1 MRVLFWVQN
10 LLGTGHLRRA
20 AILADAMAHEGLEVT
35 FVSGGP
41 PAGWLVPKGVRLEQL
56 PPIRARDLSFD
67 VLLDDRARPVDD
79 ALWSARKERLLALLA
94 ELRPAV
100 LITEMF
106 PFGRRKFRAELL
118 PLLEA
123 VAAMRPRPW
132 VLSSVRDILVGK
144 PDRARYTWMRDVALC
159 HLDRVLV
166 HTDPALVPFSLTFPF
181 AAALGERLVETGY
194 VTDSSQAPASDAG
207 RGEVLVS
214 AGGGRVGTRL
224 LEASIEARALSR
236 ARNLPWRLVAGGN
249 VEPTMLAALR
259 PGLAPGMLLERQ
271 RDDFQTLL
279 ANSLLS
285 ISQAGYNTVVEALK
299 FGKSMVLVPFET
311 RVETEQRTRAERLA
325 QLGLAGMLRESELC
339 ASTLARAVDGVM
351 EHPLPS
357 ARFDLSGA
365 ARTASLVAALAT
377 GPPPAW
383 PGGDR

>member
-20 AILADAMAHEGLEVT
+20 AILTDAMAQEGLEVT
-35 FVSGGP
+35 LVSGGP
-41 PAGWLVPKGVRLEQL
+41 PASWLVPKGVRLEQL
-56 PPIRARDLSFD
+56 PPVRARDLRFD
-67 VLLDDRARPVDD
+67 ALADDRGRPVDD
-79 ALWSARKERLLALLA
+79 GLWDARRQRLLALLT
-94 ELRPAV
+94 ELRPVV
-100 LITEMF
+100 LIIEMF

-123 VAAMRPRPW
+123 AAIMRPRPW

-144 PDRARYTWMRDVALC
+144 PADDRYVWMRDMVLR
-159 HLDRVLV
+159 HFDRVLI

-181 AAALGERLVETGY
+181 AATLGERLVETGY

-224 LEASIEARALSR
+224 LEASIGARALSR
-236 ARNLPWRLVAGGN
+236 ARDLPWRLVAGGN
-249 VEPTMLAALR
+249 AEPAVLAELR
-259 PGLAPGMLLERQ
+259 PGLPPGMLLEPQ

-285 ISQAGYNTVVEALK
+285 VSQAGYNTVVEALK

-339 ASTLARAVDGVM
+339 ASALARAVDGAM

-357 ARFDLSGA
+357 ARFDLGGA
-365 ARTASLVAALAT
+365 ARTASLVAALAA
-377 GPPPAW
+377 GPGPAG
-383 PGGDR
+383 PGGGG

>member
-20 AILADAMAHEGLEVT
+20 AILAQAMARERLEVT
-35 FVSGGP
+35 VANGGP
-41 PAGWLVPKGVRLEQL
+41 PAPWLVPDGLRVEQL
-56 PPIRARDLSFD
+56 PPIRARDLQFD
-67 VLLDDRARPVDD
+67 ALLDDQGRPVDD
-79 ALWSARKERLLALLA
+79 VVWGARRQRLLALLD
-94 ELRPAV
+94 ELRPEV

-118 PLLEA
+118 PLLES
-123 VAAMRPRPW
+123 AAALLPRPR

-144 PDRARYTWMRDVALC
+144 PERARYVWMRDVALR
-159 HLDRVLV
+159 HFDRVLV
-166 HTDPALVPFSLTFPF
+166 HTDPALVPFALTFPF

-194 VTDSSQAPASDAG
+194 VTDARRAPAGDAG

-214 AGGGRVGTRL
+214 AGGGRVGMRL

-249 VEPTMLAALR
+249 VSPQTLAALQAKL
-259 PGLAPGMLLERQ
+259 PPGMHLEGQ

-311 RVETEQRTRAERLA
+311 CVETEQRTRAERLA
-325 QLGLAGMLRESELC
+325 QLGLASTLRESELG
-339 ASTLARAVDGVM
+339 ASALARAVDGAM

-357 ARFDLSGA
+357 ARFDLGGA
-365 ARTASLVAALAT
+365 VRTASLVAALAA
-377 GPPPAW
+377 GPAPAG
-383 PGGDR
+383 PEIGG